1 VLQIEFLGENPDQFK
16 ARASSNRKLVLV
28 DASYGLPMFHQS
40 ALSEGASMTGDIAK
54 RQGH

>member
-40 ALSEGASMTGDIAK
+40 APSEGASMTGDIAK